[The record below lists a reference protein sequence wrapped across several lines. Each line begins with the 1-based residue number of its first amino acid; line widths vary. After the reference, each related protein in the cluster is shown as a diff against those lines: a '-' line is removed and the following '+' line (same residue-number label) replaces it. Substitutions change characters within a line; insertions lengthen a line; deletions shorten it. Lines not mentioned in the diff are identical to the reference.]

1 MCACACAGRGVRVM
15 SHYVGAEEGVSK
27 GGGCVTVGLE
37 GVVGGGE
44 GGMGK
49 VIEGTLKGV

>member
-1 MCACACAGRGVRVM
+1 M